1 MKSALG
7 RLKENHG
14 NGKSD
19 RAEEILCYTIN
30 EQVRDFA

>member
-7 RLKENHG
+7 GLKENHG

-19 RAEEILCYTIN
+19 RAEEILCYR
-30 EQVRDFA
+30 QL

>member
-19 RAEEILCYTIN
+19 RAEKILCYR
-30 EQVRDFA
+30 QL